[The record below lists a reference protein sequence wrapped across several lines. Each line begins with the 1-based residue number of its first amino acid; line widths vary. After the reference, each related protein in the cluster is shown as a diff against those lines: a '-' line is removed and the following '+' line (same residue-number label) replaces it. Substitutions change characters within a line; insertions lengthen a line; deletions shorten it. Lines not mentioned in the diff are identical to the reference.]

1 MDDGDIADVDRSAI
15 GWGTPA
21 LKVIIVGVLASSL
34 ARFRGELLRAMAA
47 NGHDVLA
54 LEPEDDASVWAASR
68 RWALPI
74 RRFHS
79 GAPA

>member
-1 MDDGDIADVDRSAI
+1 M
-15 GWGTPA
+15 
-21 LKVIIVGVLASSL
+21 KVVVVGVLASSL
-34 ARFRGELLRAMAA
+34 ARFRGELLRAMAE

-54 LEPEDDASVWAASR
+54 LEPEDGASVRAASR
-68 RWALPI
+68 RWALPF